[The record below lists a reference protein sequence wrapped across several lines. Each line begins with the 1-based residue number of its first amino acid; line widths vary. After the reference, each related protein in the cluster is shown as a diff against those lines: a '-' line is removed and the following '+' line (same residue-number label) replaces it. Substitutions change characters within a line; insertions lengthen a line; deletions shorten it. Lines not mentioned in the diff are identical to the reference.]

1 MIETPLT
8 FSSRQHTLWT
18 VISTAMSAGQVS
30 RADLARVSGLSKQ
43 TMSEVFRELEDDGW
57 LEVAGHTKGGVGRS
71 AAMYQLSPTRALLFG
86 ADVGGTKIHAAL
98 ADINGQ
104 VLAELEVTTTQDG
117 PDAVTQQLYDAC
129 TTLAAQVNQPISRI
143 AAGAVGIPGAFNPQ
157 TRTLFMVPN
166 IAGMG
171 GFAIADALEKRLGFP
186 VRVDNDV
193 NMAAKGEMW
202 RGEGRDIPC
211 FVFVAIGTGIG
222 MGIINEGRILS
233 GAHGAAGEI
242 STLPIG
248 ADPYDTRNFHAGPLE
263 TSIGSIAI
271 RQRYEGA
278 GGKAGLT
285 VRDIIDAIDRG
296 DTIAAATLTEVA
308 RSLAVA
314 ILAVSAVLDP
324 QRIVLGGSIGAR
336 EELLERIRA
345 FMPLCIPN
353 PPECVVSTLG
363 RSAGLL
369 GTISQSQ
376 DLLRQILLTTDPA
389 SIAKV

>member
-1 MIETPLT
+1 MND
-8 FSSRQHTLWT
+8 
-18 VISTAMSAGQVS
+18 GQVS

-57 LEVAGHTKGGVGRS
+57 LEVAGHTKGSVGRS
-71 AAMYQLSPTRALLFG
+71 AAMYQLRPMRALLFG
-86 ADVGGTKIHAAL
+86 ADVGGSKIHAAL

-104 VLAELEVTTTQDG
+104 ILAELEVPTSQDG
-117 PDAVTQQLYDAC
+117 PDAVTAQLCDAC
-129 TTLAAQVNQPISRI
+129 QTLAAQVNQPMSRI
-143 AAGAVGIPGAFNPQ
+143 AAGAVGIAGAFNPR
-157 TRTLFMVPN
+157 TRRMFMVPN
-166 IAGMG
+166 IAGME
-171 GFAIADALEKRLGFP
+171 GFAIADELEQRLGFP
-186 VRVDNDV
+186 IRVDNDV

-202 RGEGRDIPC
+202 RGEGRDIAC
-211 FVFVAIGTGIG
+211 FVFVALGTGIG

-233 GAHGAAGEI
+233 GANGAAGEI

-248 ADPYDTRNFHAGPLE
+248 ADPYDSRNFHAGVLE
-263 TSIGSIAI
+263 TSVGSIAI
-271 RQRYEGA
+271 RQRYQAA
-278 GGKAGLT
+278 GGAAGLT
-285 VRDIIDAIDRG
+285 VRDILDAIEQG
-296 DTIAAATLTEVA
+296 DAIAAATLDEVA
-308 RSLAVA
+308 RTLAVA

-336 EELLERIRA
+336 ADLLQRISR

-376 DLLRQILLTTDPA
+376 DLLRQNLLTTDPA